1 MKYIVS
7 SVIIFLLSILFF
19 VLGYREKILPSI
31 FYDINVAS
39 IFMVTIGYVF
49 KNPNKKL
56 YTYYYLLFITIIVSF
71 STFQNIIDFPT
82 NTIINRN
89 SIRFFHYGTI
99 LGLIFLARRF
109 PNSIILY
116 TGYVFIIHT
125 NYFHVSEAK
134 GIYLIPL
141 AILAIL
147 NSKAEFSKTQN
158 KLFLI
163 FSVYII
169 AILFLYDYKRN
180 QEIVLVLYL
189 VLSVF
194 FILIVILLNE
204 MEKKILLKILFVQYL
219 VQFTFFIFYIFIQW
233 NATSEFPTF
242 PLVFLYFPTSLLA
255 IYSLLAILTAIYNLI
270 QDENIFFKVLSIYL
284 LIIAS
289 VMLYISHSITSILSL
304 SLGMIFLFLMQGFI
318 IKYYYKNKV
327 IFYFFASSIILLAGC
342 MIFIVFNNES
352 KLNSFIVRI
361 DIWKYYL
368 SMTFQKHPFIGFGSI
383 PEWKLFYEKPD
394 ENLLQ
399 SIQQIIIYIDSFEAF
414 PPAHSFY
421 IEWYASFGLLGLF
434 IFFYNTFYYFVEVIK
449 KVKNGVFNLSQN
461 HKFALTT
468 LIIFSI
474 HGISDF
480 HLLENQFTIAFILLL
495 SFIYDSETKINSLQ
509 PYLINKIFIFIF
521 LVLSLWITIQ
531 SIELV
536 RFRRLISKNYTFHNL
551 KIIESKYG
559 DKKLSMNKLRES
571 DFIPFY
577 PKDINYEVWKIIT
590 LIDSDNLTP
599 EKKSHLDSLISSCY
613 KYFSNHPFCIQSSI
627 QYSEKINDSNNL
639 NLYKD
644 ILENYDY
651 FHGKKY

>member
-7 SVIIFLLSILFF
+7 SIIIFLLSILFF

-31 FYDINVAS
+31 FFDLNLVS
-39 IFMVTIGYVF
+39 ISLVTIGYVF

-56 YTYYYLLFITIIVSF
+56 YTYFYLLFITIIISF

-109 PNSIILY
+109 PDSIILY

-125 NYFHVSEAK
+125 NYFQVSEAK

-141 AILAIL
+141 AVLAIL
-147 NSKAEFSKTQN
+147 NSESEFSKIQN
-158 KLFLI
+158 KLFFI

-169 AILFLYDYKRN
+169 SILFLYDYNRN

-189 VLSVF
+189 VLSVLF
-194 FILIVILLNE
+194 VLIVNLLKE
-204 MEKKILLKILFVQYL
+204 IEKKILLKILFFQYL
-219 VQFTFFIFYIFIQW
+219 VQFTFFIFYIVIQW
-233 NATSEFPTF
+233 KTTSVFPTF

-255 IYSLLAILTAIYNLI
+255 IYSLLAILTSVYNLI
-270 QDENIFFKVLSIYL
+270 QDENIYFKILSIYL

-304 SLGMIFLFLMQGFI
+304 SLGMIFLFLMQDFI
-318 IKYYYKNKV
+318 IKYYYKNRF
-327 IFYFFASSIILLAGC
+327 IFYFLSTSIIILAGG
-342 MIFIVFNNES
+342 MIFIVFSNET

-368 SMTFQKHPFIGFGSI
+368 SMTFQNHPFIGFGSI
-383 PEWKLFYEKPD
+383 PEWKLFYEKPE
-394 ENLLQ
+394 ENLLKN
-399 SIQQIIIYIDSFEAF
+399 IQQIVNYIDSFESF

-421 IEWYASFGLLGLF
+421 IEWYASFGLLGFF
-434 IFFYNTFYYFVEVIK
+434 ILLYNSFYYFTEIIK
-449 KVKNGVFNLSQN
+449 KIKNGVFNLSQN
-461 HKFALTT
+461 HKFAITT

-480 HLLENQFTIAFILLL
+480 HLLENQVTIAFIFIL
-495 SFIYDSETKINSLQ
+495 SFIYDAEEYSTVKTFS
-509 PYLINKIFIFIF
+509 INKVFIFIF
-521 LVLSLWITIQ
+521 LLLSLWITIQ

-559 DKKLSMNKLRES
+559 DKKLSIKNLRES

-577 PKDINYEVWKIIT
+577 PKDINYEVWKIVT

-599 EKKSHLDSLISSCY
+599 EKRNHLDNLLSSCF
-613 KYFSNHPFCIQSSI
+613 KNFSNHPFCIQSSI
-627 QYSEKINDSNNL
+627 QYSKKINDSNNL